1 MLGSVSWYCVC
12 CDSNDTQFVRVRAMK
27 HQPASHFT
35 TLLLFLLPT
44 KRKIC
49 IHTICKECVQ
59 TRQLAFPD
67 EQMSIIWKARVGSK
81 FSNSIPWR
89 KQPWNLWV
97 PSTECQEINQLM
109 MDSGEMCLSIYMD
122 AFLL

>member
-1 MLGSVSWYCVC
+1 MLGSVSWCCVC
-12 CDSNDTQFVRVRAMK
+12 CDSKDTRSVRVRAMK
-27 HQPASHFT
+27 HQPASQFT
-35 TLLLFLLPT
+35 AFLLFLLPM

-59 TRQLAFPD
+59 TRQFVFPD
-67 EQMSIIWKARVGSK
+67 EQMSIIWKARVQSK
-81 FSNSIPWR
+81 FSKSIPWR
-89 KQPWNLWV
+89 KQGWNLWV

-109 MDSGEMCLSIYMD
+109 IDSGEICLTIYMD